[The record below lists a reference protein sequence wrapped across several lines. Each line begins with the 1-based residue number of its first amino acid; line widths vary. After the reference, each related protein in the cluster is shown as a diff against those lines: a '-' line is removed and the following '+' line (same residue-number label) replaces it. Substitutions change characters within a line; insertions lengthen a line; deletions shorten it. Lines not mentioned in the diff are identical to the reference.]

1 MKIAIKNFG
10 PIDSIE
16 LELTKDLHLIYGEN
30 AIGKSYATYCVY
42 CLLKNLTNKSFSYN
56 AISPYGTLG
65 KYRLEEKDESST
77 FRAILREQLFR
88 LKKEKKSRI
97 AVSKEVLDFIKGQ
110 LEEILLKDLENSL
123 QNTFSS
129 LKNLRNGYSN
139 KNYEI
144 ILGVA
149 DDILLHFISD
159 DEGKL
164 ALDTS
169 LEYELEIVEKNTK
182 STRFS
187 LYENKKK
194 VFGEATEEAFM
205 EKFEMTIFRLINKV
219 LKELDFNIR
228 DIYYLPASRS
238 GLYQALNSF
247 TPIIAELTQN
257 RFFIKRRNIELPSL
271 PEPLS
276 DYFIDL
282 STANKKNVNTEFL
295 PLINQLQNE
304 IIKGEVDFDENTKRI
319 TYKPKDVN
327 IELGLAESSSMVA
340 EMSPLIIYLKHII
353 NYKVGS
359 NRGGNS
365 LYSDH
370 FLSSFRNR
378 RAKGVDILFIEEP
391 EAHLHP
397 EVQITLMEIF
407 SKLISYNIKLFIT
420 SHSNYMFNKIN
431 NIIIKKDIDV
441 TKVAVYHLVRTPSGT
456 RQNEE
461 MVATGEGIIDDNFQS
476 VSEKLYNERMN
487 SLEELNDDK

>member
-1 MKIAIKNFG
+1 MKIVIKNFG

-42 CLLKNLTNKSFSYN
+42 CLLKNLTNKSISYSFLNSYN
-56 AISPYGTLG
+56 AIRKFG
-65 KYRLEEKDESST
+65 LEEKEAGPIFIVIARDVL
-77 FRAILREQLFR
+77 FKLR
-88 LKKEKKSRI
+88 KEKKSRI
-97 AVSKEVLDFIKGQ
+97 AVSKEVLDFIKGR
-110 LEEILLKDLENSL
+110 LEEILLNDLENSL
-123 QNTFSS
+123 LNTFSS

-144 ILGVA
+144 TLELSDGTILY
-149 DDILLHFISD
+149 FISD

-164 ALDTS
+164 TLDINF
-169 LEYELEIVEKNTK
+169 EYDLEIVEKNTK

-187 LYENKKK
+187 LYQNKKK
-194 VFGEATEEAFM
+194 VFGVATEEAFIR
-205 EKFEMTIFRLINKV
+205 EFELSMYYIING
-219 LKELDFNIR
+219 LLRALDFNIR

-257 RFFIKRRNIELPSL
+257 RFFIQRRNIELPSL

-282 STANKKNVNTEFL
+282 STVNKKNVNTEFL

-319 TYKPKDVN
+319 TYKPKDVD

-340 EMSPLIIYLKHII
+340 EMSPLILYLKHII

-359 NRGGNS
+359 NRVREPLLFDEEEFFGNW
-365 LYSDH
+365 
-370 FLSSFRNR
+370 
-378 RAKGVDILFIEEP
+378 RAKGIDILFIEEP

-397 EVQITLMEIF
+397 EVQITLMEVF

-441 TKVAVYHLVRTPSGT
+441 SKVAVYHLVRTPNGT

-461 MVATGEGIIDDNFQS
+461 MVATGEGIMDDNFQT

-487 SLEELNDDK
+487 SLEEQNDDK

>member
-1 MKIAIKNFG
+1 MKIVIKNFG
-10 PIDSIE
+10 PIDSVE

-42 CLLKNLTNKSFSYN
+42 CLLKNLTNKSSSYSTYS
-56 AISPYGTLG
+56 AYTTLRKYG
-65 KYRLEEKDESST
+65 LEEGNEGPNLS
-77 FRAILREQLFR
+77 AIVREKLSK

-97 AVSKEVLDFIKGQ
+97 AITREATDFIKGQ
-110 LEEILLKDLENSL
+110 LGEILLKDLENSL
-123 QNTFSS
+123 LNTFSS
-129 LKNLRNGYSN
+129 LKNLRNGYSK

-144 ILGVA
+144 TLELSDNRILY
-149 DDILLHFISD
+149 FKSD
-159 DEGKL
+159 DQGKL
-164 ALDTS
+164 TLDINF
-169 LEYELEIVEKNTK
+169 EYDLVIVEKNTK

-187 LYENKKK
+187 LYEDKKK
-194 VFGEATEEAFM
+194 SFGVATEEVFVHS
-205 EKFEMTIFRLINKV
+205 FEATIFIIISDL

-257 RFFIKRRNIELPSL
+257 RFFIQRRNIELPSL

-282 STANKKNVNTEFL
+282 STVNKKNINTEFL

-340 EMSPLIIYLKHII
+340 EMSPLILYLKHII
-353 NYKVGS
+353 NYKIGS
-359 NRGGNS
+359 NKGRDS
-365 LYSDH
+365 VVSDH
-370 FLSSFRNR
+370 IVPSQGRG
-378 RAKGVDILFIEEP
+378 AKGADILFIEEP

-407 SKLISYNIKLFIT
+407 AKLISYNIKLFIT

-441 TKVAVYHLVRTPSGT
+441 SKVAVYHLIKTPNGT

-461 MVATGEGIIDDNFQS
+461 MVATREGIIDDNFQS

-487 SLEELNDDK
+487 SLEEQNNDK